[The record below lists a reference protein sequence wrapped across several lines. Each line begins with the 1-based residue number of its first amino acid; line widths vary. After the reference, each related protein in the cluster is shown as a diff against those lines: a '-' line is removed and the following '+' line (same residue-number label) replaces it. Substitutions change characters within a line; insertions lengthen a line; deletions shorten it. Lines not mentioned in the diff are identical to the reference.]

1 MSEAGGKEAET
12 VVQFWSRTT
21 GRLRVSGILLE
32 TYLVGRQAFT
42 ITDFWELW
50 KWKSEKRSFI
60 QFESESQRRY
70 LIEGKKVKV
79 KSAPHSL
86 KAWSLHP
93 SLALLLSSPSSLPSF
108 TGLPM
113 EPGLASMSNSTEE
126 LGIFFLIF
134 LQCLWTSHLLHVVFS
149 TRWWPKYRQRR
160 LWQKETISVV
170 AFQIATKPSFKTGQ
184 KNLANINSLK
194 FHFQCLSILDERKV
208 PHTLRQPF
216 VHIDAFAFTT
226 SCNTKHLL

>member
-32 TYLVGRQAFT
+32 TYLVGRTFSKNLVGRQAFT
-42 ITDFWELW
+42 ITDFWEL
-50 KWKSEKRSFI
+50 WKSEKRSFI

-70 LIEGKKVKV
+70 LLLIEGKKVKV

-184 KNLANINSLK
+184 KRIWKISK
-194 FHFQCLSILDERKV
+194 Y
-208 PHTLRQPF
+208 
-216 VHIDAFAFTT
+216 
-226 SCNTKHLL
+226 